1 VFIGQ
6 GFSLA
11 VQYMLLE
18 TGLDIKKRLTIEK
31 AMDKV
36 ASMQS
41 KYKAI
46 REKVDLI
53 GWGFESG
60 DHEREIDLEDES
72 QGTIKGMNISI
83 LKL

>member
-1 VFIGQ
+1 MQ
-6 GFSLA
+6 R
-11 VQYMLLE
+11 MLLE
-18 TGLDIKKRLTIEK
+18 MGFDAKNGLTIEK

-41 KYKAI
+41 KYKVT
-46 REKVDLI
+46 REKVDST
-53 GWGFESG
+53 GWGFESR